1 MGRLERIGAS
11 LALPAALFL
20 AGIAAPAQ
28 AGPVGDVIAKIN
40 DLRSDHGLRTLEGAP
55 SLMRSPDA
63 SSERMLDR
71 QYFGH
76 AERIQASS
84 RYEYLGEILEW
95 HRGRNPDPGW
105 AYRDWVGSPT
115 HLHVMLDP
123 GFTYIGAGYATGRF
137 QGHTDTLWTVH
148 FGRP

>member
-1 MGRLERIGAS
+1 MARRERIAAS
-11 LALPAALFL
+11 IALVAALVL
-20 AGIAAPAQ
+20 ACAAAPAQ

-40 DLRSDHGLRTLEGAP
+40 DLRDQHGLRTLRVADG
-55 SLMRSPDA
+55 LMHSADA
-63 SSERMLDR
+63 YSEKMLDD

-76 AERIQASS
+76 ARRIQASS

-105 AYRDWVGSPT
+105 AFRDWLGSPT
-115 HLHVMLDP
+115 HLRVMLDP

-137 QGHTDTLWTVH
+137 FGHTDTIWTVH
-148 FGRP
+148 FGRL